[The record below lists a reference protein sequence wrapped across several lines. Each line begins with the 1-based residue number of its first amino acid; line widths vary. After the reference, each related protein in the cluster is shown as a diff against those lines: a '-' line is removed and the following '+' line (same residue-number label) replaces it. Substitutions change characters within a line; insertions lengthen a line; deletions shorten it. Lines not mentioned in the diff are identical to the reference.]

1 MRNNKWVFFQ
11 VPTKPALETEEVR
24 YWKNNLAKIL
34 KAGLEFE
41 FNLPNKKGS
50 CKGASNHCPCIKKT
64 PENDCWTKCLMEEKC
79 KKELKDEFTK
89 VCSGFTCTGFI
100 MACASCNDFEL
111 DCESCAYRYDPEKDP
126 DNIRTR
132 LRQNLSP
139 SKNYGQISE
148 TGVHDVVC
156 DGSLLGKGKEG
167 KGAEIITTGRRVD
180 YWEFFKM
187 IDKIMKE
194 ASEKGAYFNERCSIH
209 VHLLASYYGNND
221 RSGSRSTMSELEKVL
236 PEIVMANFHQL
247 CRKYQNAITW
257 MSMGLN
263 DPEYMTRWEKFRMS
277 ILEVSPV
284 NNSMNDIIQI
294 MENKSGKNRG
304 KYGWVNYMF
313 CRFDQQ
319 NNLTKFHIEMRSL
332 DGIMSPSAVTAM
344 TCLFYAMV
352 IKAVEISKYGLLEI
366 GNEEWVQTTLHTK
379 NRLMNGSGDY
389 NGSRFSYTGE
399 LGPTDFAFL
408 TKESIELNDQL
419 KHILLKLGPAY
430 EVIEKLAYKPTA
442 LRRCEGDSWKKIE
455 DDLSVYIPK
464 ETKLEKLLTSHID
477 MRTYVQCKDEKE
489 WAVRVSKDISEE
501 ENEDVSEALLAVIL
515 ANKSDGEYLWSSN
528 LGTMLKV

>member
-1 MRNNKWVFFQ
+1 
-11 VPTKPALETEEVR
+11 
-24 YWKNNLAKIL
+24 
-34 KAGLEFE
+34 
-41 FNLPNKKGS
+41 
-50 CKGASNHCPCIKKT
+50 
-64 PENDCWTKCLMEEKC
+64 
-79 KKELKDEFTK
+79 
-89 VCSGFTCTGFI
+89 
-100 MACASCNDFEL
+100 MA
-111 DCESCAYRYDPEKDP
+111 
-126 DNIRTR
+126 T
-132 LRQNLSP
+132 
-139 SKNYGQISE
+139 
-148 TGVHDVVC
+148 
-156 DGSLLGKGKEG
+156 
-167 KGAEIITTGRRVD
+167 
-180 YWEFFKM
+180 
-187 IDKIMKE
+187 
-194 ASEKGAYFNERCSIH
+194 
-209 VHLLASYYGNND
+209 
-221 RSGSRSTMSELEKVL
+221 
-236 PEIVMANFHQL
+236 
-247 CRKYQNAITW
+247 
-257 MSMGLN
+257 
-263 DPEYMTRWEKFRMS
+263 
-277 ILEVSPV
+277 
-284 NNSMNDIIQI
+284 
-294 MENKSGKNRG
+294 
-304 KYGWVNYMF
+304 
-313 CRFDQQ
+313 
-319 NNLTKFHIEMRSL
+319 
-332 DGIMSPSAVTAM
+332 SAVTAM